1 MRRYLQPIMGPPGQ
15 RNHFTSDTNR
25 AGDWITLAGRSSLT
39 DVVHRRLHSNTV
51 ACERARHWEFI
62 HTTHRTS
69 ERKEGPRC
77 GSLRPSPPAPIIL
90 LSQNIMGE
98 SMTLGTARVDPGSSP
113 MLFRGI
119 TTPADMP
126 SALPSSHIS
135 PRSSIFVATTKMYNL
150 RQGSLWGF
158 MAKMWFLDASSSD
171 GYGSPPDVRWR
182 QRCYYK

>member
-1 MRRYLQPIMGPPGQ
+1 
-15 RNHFTSDTNR
+15 
-25 AGDWITLAGRSSLT
+25 
-39 DVVHRRLHSNTV
+39 
-51 ACERARHWEFI
+51 
-62 HTTHRTS
+62 
-69 ERKEGPRC
+69 
-77 GSLRPSPPAPIIL
+77 
-90 LSQNIMGE
+90 
-98 SMTLGTARVDPGSSP
+98 MTLGTARVDPGSSP

-171 GYGSPPDVRWR
+171 EYGSPPDVR
-182 QRCYYK
+182 